1 MLRKE
6 GRYTDR
12 KGRSGMNKQTRE
24 YGDVKPVGEKEIR
37 KST

>member
-12 KGRSGMNKQTRE
+12 KGRSRMNRQARE
-24 YGDVKPVGEKEIR
+24 YAEVKPAGEK
-37 KST
+37 